1 MVGLHILKAIFGE
14 SDEGVVE
21 KWVQN
26 PYWQYFCGE
35 TEFQH
40 NLPIDFTL
48 MGKWRKRVKKDGFEK
63 SWSRQLTL
71 QLKQRRSKN
80 PI

>member
-1 MVGLHILKAIFGE
+1 MVGLHYLKAIFGE

-40 NLPIDFTL
+40 ELPIDSTV
-48 MGKWRKRVKKDGFEK
+48 MNKWRRRVSVAGFEK
-63 SWSRQLTL
+63 LLNQSIEAALEL
-71 QLKQRRSKN
+71 GVLK
-80 PI
+80 